1 MRQNS
6 FKIMKMKIMGL
17 TVMIE
22 MTELK
27 VVEDEPQ
34 LLINSTFYALQDVIH
49 VKATDGVNEP
59 QSEE

>member
-1 MRQNS
+1 MRS
-6 FKIMKMKIMGL
+6 LGCL
-17 TVMIE
+17 GIE
-22 MTELK
+22 DPVAGIVTELK
-27 VVEDEPQ
+27 VVEGEPQ